1 MSKKENKKQRYKG
14 KLTRESAVL
23 PFGTWNYILFGSGL
37 LLLVTGYFALSRKP
51 WDSVW
56 SLTVAPVL
64 LVLAY
69 LVVFPVAILY
79 HRKNRKEENI
89 D

>member
-1 MSKKENKKQRYKG
+1 MPKKENKKRRG
-14 KLTRESAVL
+14 KLQKESVAL
-23 PFGTWNYILFGSGL
+23 PFGKWNYILFGIGA

-51 WDSVW
+51 WNSVW
-56 SLTVAPVL
+56 SLTVAPIL

-69 LVVFPVAILY
+69 LVVLPVAILY
-79 HRKNRKEENI
+79 HRKNKKEETT